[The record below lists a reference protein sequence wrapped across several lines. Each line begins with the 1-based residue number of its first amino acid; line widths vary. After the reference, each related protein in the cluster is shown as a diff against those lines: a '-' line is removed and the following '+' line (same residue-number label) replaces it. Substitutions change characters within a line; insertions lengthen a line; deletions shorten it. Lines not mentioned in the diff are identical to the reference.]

1 MIKILFF
8 IPGLSEGGA
17 EKVLRNLV
25 NNMDQSK
32 FDLTVQ
38 TIDQCVS
45 SEFLVNGIR
54 YKAINRCKSELG
66 KKIFS
71 YWFRICAQLKLAYRF
86 FVKDDYDIE
95 VAYLETVATKII
107 AQSNNFRAKKVA
119 WVHCDLARKEGI
131 REVSAKVKK
140 QYNQFDHIVC
150 VSEDV
155 RTGFHELFG
164 PGFDTSVLPNVI
176 DDDEIRAKSDE
187 VIQYEM
193 EKNKIQMVALGR
205 LAPQKNF
212 AYLIDTCRKLKD
224 ANCSFCL
231 NILGEGPEREKLER
245 QILSLGLEENVIL
258 RGFFKNPYPWVK
270 RADIVVCS
278 SAYEGISTVIQEAMF
293 LHKPVVT
300 TPCTGMTELLG
311 DSEYGMVV
319 DNSND
324 GLLKG
329 LYQMINSEE
338 LRSHYSQKAVERSK
352 MLAKT
357 AAVKL
362 TQNFFESIV
371 LRKI

>member
-25 NNMDQSK
+25 NNLDQSK
-32 FDLTVQ
+32 FDVTVQ
-38 TIDQCVS
+38 TIDQCAS
-45 SEFLVNGIR
+45 SEFLTNGIH

-107 AQSNNFRAKKVA
+107 AQSNNSRAKKVA

-131 REVSAKVKK
+131 REVLTKVKK
-140 QYNQFDHIVC
+140 QYDQFDHIVC

-164 PGFDTSVLPNVI
+164 PGFDTSVLANVI

-205 LAPQKNF
+205 LAQQKNF

-224 ANCSFCL
+224 SECSFCL
-231 NILGEGPEREKLER
+231 NILGEGPERERLEH
-245 QILSLGLEENVIL
+245 QIRSLGLEEDIIL
-258 RGFFKNPYPWVK
+258 RGFIKNPYPWIK

-278 SAYEGISTVIQEAMF
+278 SAYEGISTVIQEALF

-352 MLAKT
+352 MLAKSV
-357 AAVKL
+357 AVAS
-362 TQNFFESIV
+362 TETFFAGI
-371 LRKI
+371 LQ

>member
-205 LAPQKNF
+205 LAQQKNF
-212 AYLIDTCRKLKD
+212 AYLIDTCRRLKD
-224 ANCSFCL
+224 SECSFCL
-231 NILGEGPEREKLER
+231 NILGEGPERERLEH
-245 QILSLGLEENVIL
+245 QIRSLGLEENIIL
-258 RGFFKNPYPWVK
+258 RGFIKNPYPWIK

-278 SAYEGISTVIQEAMF
+278 SAYEGISTVIQEALF
-293 LHKPVVT
+293 LYKPVVT
-300 TPCTGMTELLG
+300 TPCTGMKELLG
-311 DSEYGMVV
+311 DSKYGMVV

-324 GLLKG
+324 GLFKG

-352 MLAKT
+352 MLAKSV
-357 AAVKL
+357 AVAS
-362 TQNFFESIV
+362 TETFFAGI
-371 LRKI
+371 LQ